1 MTKRRRRPFGFRASR
16 CPTMELRPPRNGR
29 RRRPEPTYRH
39 SVPCGLGVE
48 PFRQPAFHVAP
59 SVILRARGKRAM
71 RPIALRRPA
80 ASSASI
86 ARNLPGGGRRSVTC
100 PRPSDLLRGKI
111 IGFGLLSLVEP
122 FAQAGLGVAPDVA
135 VTARALQTAF
145 AGRPVKNV
153 RSSRRDT
160 AIAMPNSPSAEPY
173 RHSAVR
179 SKSAQGLRPH
189 GVEERCVCS
198 VDRSGEQRCRPCEK
212 EQPRQGRHS
221 AACRPLEQGAP
232 WCGLRLRPLRDEA
245 AGGRST
251 TGRRGDPAAPPASA
265 PHLAFRPK
273 NAGRVPSNA
282 KRTVSTDGIA
292 SNTVRIPAPSAAP
305 DRTPLRRS
313 RVP

>member
-1 MTKRRRRPFGFRASR
+1 MTKRRRRLFGVRASR

-71 RPIALRRPA
+71 RPIAIRRPA

-153 RSSRRDT
+153 RSSRRVNGDCHPKQLERG
-160 AIAMPNSPSAEPY
+160 AIQAFGCPVEVGAGPPSA
-173 RHSAVR
+173 
-179 SKSAQGLRPH
+179 
-189 GVEERCVCS
+189 
-198 VDRSGEQRCRPCEK
+198 
-212 EQPRQGRHS
+212 
-221 AACRPLEQGAP
+221 
-232 WCGLRLRPLRDEA
+232 W
-245 AGGRST
+245 
-251 TGRRGDPAAPPASA
+251 RRRAM
-265 PHLAFRPK
+265 
-273 NAGRVPSNA
+273 RV
-282 KRTVSTDGIA
+282 
-292 SNTVRIPAPSAAP
+292 
-305 DRTPLRRS
+305 LRRS
-313 RVP
+313 